1 MKVKNLVLMAL
12 VATMGLVSCS
22 KDEHEDGVKTDT
34 MPKSVT
40 IKLPNI
46 QKTVKSRATGDAMK
60 GGSQVALENFKV
72 FFVDAAG
79 NLQTVPQYE
88 NQDQQVYFSKT
99 DSEWA
104 EIGENGKDITYHFL
118 PAATSKVVVVGNIGD
133 VEYSTIATR
142 VDHIPNDNGSG
153 HPTYPLYGEDELEE
167 KKLDGSEIHDNVYTA
182 NVTLEPRVSRFEI
195 YGFQYTQEGDVPKYT
210 SVKLQK
216 IALNNYYT
224 QSDFVSKL
232 PVEDTK
238 VFETIDHTEVWGW
251 IEDRSAPWADELNLE
266 LAVGGKK
273 FVDGIPEDSDLVFD
287 VRFLPNPYYVEELRP
302 KTGNDVEIQ
311 QYVMKYDEAKI
322 FLNKLED
329 MVTFLIPHYIS
340 EGKNRLIEDTKAK
353 MSLDDLFSQ
362 IQSGNVKELD
372 IIVKADVQGSVEAV
386 KQSLVKLSNEEVV
399 VKVIHGGVGAINE
412 SDVSLASAS
421 NAIIIGFNVRPD
433 PTAKLTAD
441 KENVDIRLYKVI
453 YNAIEDVEAAMKGML
468 DPVYE
473 EKVLGHA
480 EIRQIFKASGV
491 GNIAGSYVLDGMF
504 QRGCKVRIS
513 REGEQIFEGD
523 LASLKRFKDDVKEVK
538 AGFECGLVFEGFG
551 DFQEL
556 DIVEAYTMVEVPR

>member
-232 PVEDTK
+232 PVEDT
-238 VFETIDHTEVWGW
+238 
-251 IEDRSAPWADELNLE
+251 NL
-266 LAVGGKK
+266 
-273 FVDGIPEDSDLVFD
+273 
-287 VRFLPNPYYVEELRP
+287 
-302 KTGNDVEIQ
+302 
-311 QYVMKYDEAKI
+311 
-322 FLNKLED
+322 
-329 MVTFLIPHYIS
+329 HYS
-340 EGKNRLIEDTKAK
+340 
-353 MSLDDLFSQ
+353 
-362 IQSGNVKELD
+362 
-372 IIVKADVQGSVEAV
+372 
-386 KQSLVKLSNEEVV
+386 
-399 VKVIHGGVGAINE
+399 
-412 SDVSLASAS
+412 
-421 NAIIIGFNVRPD
+421 
-433 PTAKLTAD
+433 
-441 KENVDIRLYKVI
+441 
-453 YNAIEDVEAAMKGML
+453 
-468 DPVYE
+468 
-473 EKVLGHA
+473 
-480 EIRQIFKASGV
+480 
-491 GNIAGSYVLDGMF
+491 
-504 QRGCKVRIS
+504 
-513 REGEQIFEGD
+513 
-523 LASLKRFKDDVKEVK
+523 
-538 AGFECGLVFEGFG
+538 
-551 DFQEL
+551 
-556 DIVEAYTMVEVPR
+556 

>member
-167 KKLDGSEIHDNVYTA
+167 KISC
-182 NVTLEPRVSRFEI
+182 
-195 YGFQYTQEGDVPKYT
+195 T
-210 SVKLQK
+210 SYW
-216 IALNNYYT
+216 N
-224 QSDFVSKL
+224 
-232 PVEDTK
+232 
-238 VFETIDHTEVWGW
+238 
-251 IEDRSAPWADELNLE
+251 
-266 LAVGGKK
+266 
-273 FVDGIPEDSDLVFD
+273 
-287 VRFLPNPYYVEELRP
+287 
-302 KTGNDVEIQ
+302 
-311 QYVMKYDEAKI
+311 
-322 FLNKLED
+322 
-329 MVTFLIPHYIS
+329 
-340 EGKNRLIEDTKAK
+340 
-353 MSLDDLFSQ
+353 
-362 IQSGNVKELD
+362 
-372 IIVKADVQGSVEAV
+372 
-386 KQSLVKLSNEEVV
+386 
-399 VKVIHGGVGAINE
+399 
-412 SDVSLASAS
+412 
-421 NAIIIGFNVRPD
+421 
-433 PTAKLTAD
+433 
-441 KENVDIRLYKVI
+441 
-453 YNAIEDVEAAMKGML
+453 
-468 DPVYE
+468 
-473 EKVLGHA
+473 
-480 EIRQIFKASGV
+480 
-491 GNIAGSYVLDGMF
+491 
-504 QRGCKVRIS
+504 
-513 REGEQIFEGD
+513 
-523 LASLKRFKDDVKEVK
+523 
-538 AGFECGLVFEGFG
+538 
-551 DFQEL
+551 
-556 DIVEAYTMVEVPR
+556 VPRS

>member
-22 KDEHEDGVKTDT
+22 KDEHEDGVRTDT

-46 QKTVKSRATGDAMK
+46 KKTVKSRATGDAMK

-104 EIGENGKDITYHFL
+104 EIGENGKDI
-118 PAATSKVVVVGNIGD
+118 
-133 VEYSTIATR
+133 
-142 VDHIPNDNGSG
+142 
-153 HPTYPLYGEDELEE
+153 TYPLYGEDELEE

-251 IEDRSAPWADELNLE
+251 IEDAAGIITYGLAHVTDAAKNPELLLALRGVNSNSEVPLYLRGQFTNASAFTSGKIYRVLYSFTDGDFDEPERCVELN
-266 LAVGGKK
+266 
-273 FVDGIPEDSDLVFD
+273 VDVADWTVVPVSPEF
-287 VRFLPNPYYVEELRP
+287 
-302 KTGNDVEIQ
+302 
-311 QYVMKYDEAKI
+311 
-322 FLNKLED
+322 
-329 MVTFLIPHYIS
+329 
-340 EGKNRLIEDTKAK
+340 
-353 MSLDDLFSQ
+353 
-362 IQSGNVKELD
+362 
-372 IIVKADVQGSVEAV
+372 
-386 KQSLVKLSNEEVV
+386 
-399 VKVIHGGVGAINE
+399 
-412 SDVSLASAS
+412 
-421 NAIIIGFNVRPD
+421 
-433 PTAKLTAD
+433 
-441 KENVDIRLYKVI
+441 
-453 YNAIEDVEAAMKGML
+453 
-468 DPVYE
+468 
-473 EKVLGHA
+473 
-480 EIRQIFKASGV
+480 
-491 GNIAGSYVLDGMF
+491 
-504 QRGCKVRIS
+504 
-513 REGEQIFEGD
+513 
-523 LASLKRFKDDVKEVK
+523 
-538 AGFECGLVFEGFG
+538 
-551 DFQEL
+551 
-556 DIVEAYTMVEVPR
+556 